1 MNRIPFPEA
10 DALWQEIAGL
20 YGRPDAQA
28 RCRRL
33 QDAYGLCIPAV
44 LVAIA
49 LGQRGICI
57 HEGAKA
63 PLRQILHQ
71 WHFPVL
77 MPLRQARRGLAAVDP
92 AGAENLLSIEL
103 GIERAMHDALVTVL
117 RGRALWNAEDVE
129 ARNIAVIVDA
139 HGDDA
144 PEPVYAA
151 VENLGRLLA
160 KSG

>member
-1 MNRIPFPEA
+1 MNRSPFPET
-10 DALWQEIAGL
+10 DALWQEIAAL
-20 YGRPDAQA
+20 YAKPDAIA

-33 QDAYGLCIPAV
+33 QDGYGLCIPAV

-49 LGQRGICI
+49 LSHRGICI
-57 HEGAKA
+57 HEGAKT

-71 WHFPVL
+71 WHYPVL
-77 MPLRQARRGLAAVDP
+77 IPLRQARRGLAAVDP
-92 AGAENLLSIEL
+92 EGAGNLLAIEL
-103 GIERAMHDALVTVL
+103 GIEREMTGALVSAL

-129 ARNIAVIVDA
+129 VRNIAVMVDA

-151 VENLGRLLA
+151 VENLARLLA
-160 KSG
+160 RDA